1 VPEGSI
7 PMASKMAAWTWT
19 FDIAEVKTPML
30 RERIAH
36 MKPPVVPPESVRQTT
51 CLVTSEASS
60 TSW

>member
-1 VPEGSI
+1 
-7 PMASKMAAWTWT
+7 MASKMAAWTWT
-19 FDIAEVKTPML
+19 SDIAEVKNPML

-60 TSW
+60 ASW